1 MKLRF
6 MLSQVKYFGVS
17 LMDRQPIANYVASLR
32 QLAHRLFA
40 IVTPG
45 TVIADPL
52 LARNR
57 HWNCQTVTA
66 MVTILLFNGVQ
77 TPAP

>member
-1 MKLRF
+1 
-6 MLSQVKYFGVS
+6 
-17 LMDRQPIANYVASLR
+17 MDRQLIANYVASLR

-40 IVTPG
+40 IVTPV

-52 LARNR
+52 LIRDR

-66 MVTILLFNGVQ
+66 MVALLLFNGVRI
-77 TPAP
+77 PAL